1 MLGTLTPGADMQQ
14 FQRGFTLIELLIVV
28 GLIGVIAA
36 MAGPSLYDYMLKQR
50 LRGIHAQLITD
61 LQFARSEAVSRG
73 NLVGVRV
80 QAGSGMSCYII
91 NTRTSLLAPACDC
104 TAAEGARCSDATQTT
119 EIRTVQV
126 PASLSVEVGVP
137 ASQPISSITFDPRNG
152 ALKLAPS
159 DFSFYDTSTFGIDT
173 RIDSSRTLRATVSVS
188 GRVAP
193 CAPASSA
200 MGGPACN

>member
-1 MLGTLTPGADMQQ
+1 MQHIH
-14 FQRGFTLIELLIVV
+14 RGFTLIELLIVV

-36 MAGPSLYDYMLKQR
+36 MAGPSLHDYLLKQR
-50 LRGIHAQLITD
+50 LRGIHAQLFTD
-61 LQFARSEAVSRG
+61 LQYARSEAVSRG
-73 NLVGVRV
+73 ALVGVRV
-80 QAGSGMSCYII
+80 QGGSGMSCYII
-91 NTRTSLLAPACDC
+91 NTRTSLFAPACDC
-104 TAAEGARCSDATQTT
+104 TAAEGSRCTDSTQTT

-126 PASLSVEVGVP
+126 PANLSVEVGVP
-137 ASQPISSITFDPRNG
+137 ASQSISSITFDPRNG
-152 ALKLAPS
+152 ALKLSPS

-173 RIDSSRTLRATVSVS
+173 RIDGSRTLRATVTVA